1 MDGGFVLLFILAF
14 GVLLGLNGLLAGNA
28 SDIAQEKGYEKKK
41 WFHMCF
47 WLGIF
52 SYLMICAMP
61 DKKLRQQ
68 NEEMLRLQQETVSRL
83 GDNQP
88 ARHEEFEL
96 PEL

>member
-1 MDGGFVLLFILAF
+1 MPLYLAKKCDEWYNECNENAHIKEETKMDGGFVLLFILAF

-61 DKKLRQQ
+61 DKNR
-68 NEEMLRLQQETVSRL
+68 R
-83 GDNQP
+83 
-88 ARHEEFEL
+88 
-96 PEL
+96 